1 MAKINKLHKIF
12 GGKDLFPAGFLCI
25 FLLPNLFFLLIIT
38 AVNYLRQL

>member
-1 MAKINKLHKIF
+1 MAKINKLHKIS

-25 FLLPNLFFLLIIT
+25 FLLPNLLFLIIT